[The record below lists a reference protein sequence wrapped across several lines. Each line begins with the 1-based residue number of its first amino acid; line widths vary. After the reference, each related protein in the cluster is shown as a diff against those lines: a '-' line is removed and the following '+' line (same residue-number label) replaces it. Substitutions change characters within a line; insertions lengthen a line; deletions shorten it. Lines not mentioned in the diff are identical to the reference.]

1 MNSLQQTDSSAFE
14 KLVDRYGKS
23 LYPASFQILRN
34 SQDAEDAVQE
44 TFLKAFQA
52 IDGFRG
58 DSSLCTWLYR
68 IAQNQSLMKLRKRSR
83 AVTVSLDAWTAA
95 SGGEQGSLP
104 PARWLRCKNPDPG
117 LSLHTRQLSE
127 FIRDCIQELPDNY
140 RQACLLKEGKSLSE
154 EQVCRRL
161 GISKPSMKSRVHR
174 TRVRDH
180 FSNQVSTEAI
190 AWDRDGTAKE
200 RSQWAS
206 VRLVYYFL
214 HPYTGTAP
222 GPTSGIGGSW
232 VSS

>member
-14 KLVDRYGKS
+14 KLVDWYGKS
-23 LYPASFQILRN
+23 IYTASFQILRN

-44 TFLKAFQA
+44 TFLKAFEA

-58 DSSLCTWLYR
+58 DSSLYTWLYR

-104 PARWLRCKNPDPG
+104 PAHWLRCENPDPG

-154 EQVCRRL
+154 DQVCRRL
-161 GISKPSMKSRVHR
+161 GISKPSMESRVHR
-174 TRVRDH
+174 ARVRDH
-180 FSNQVSTEAI
+180 FQTKWQLKRSPGTEM
-190 AWDRDGTAKE
+190 GLQ
-200 RSQWAS
+200 RS
-206 VRLVYYFL
+206 
-214 HPYTGTAP
+214 
-222 GPTSGIGGSW
+222 GPNGPPFVWSIISGIPIPEPLPVPPLALAVLG
-232 VSS
+232 